1 MNFIEEPT
9 FYQIN
14 IHDDGHAKIKWFRYS
29 GKN

>member
-29 GKN
+29 G